1 MELVVG
7 ASEATMRSL
16 LAKLGYLLSEEYT
29 LIRGVNADIQYIND
43 ELATMQSFLRAY
55 GGSHG
60 DLMKDWMKQIRDI
73 TYDIEDCIDDS
84 GHRLHG
90 LRAGTPCYFLLSSL
104 HELLTWW
111 PRRDISSRISIL
123 KMRAQQIG
131 ERRDRYGVNNL
142 DPGPTGSGT
151 PPVAGFDVADNQAA
165 SLLQLVATRNP
176 VGVEKHLDK
185 LDRRVTCI
193 VGFGGV
199 GKTAIATALYRN
211 FGEEFGHRAVVTVS
225 QSSDLEAILRVIKD
239 QVKPHTRNHEQQ
251 DGSEKKD
258 GLAAAAIKRV
268 WDHVSRGTSDVMTKC
283 CRPGTSEHRRDRD
296 HLKEEL
302 VEHLKGNRY
311 LILIDDVW
319 PSVSPKGE
327 NMLLH
332 CPKLLLQCLGA
343 NLRSHLCRLSLDLK
357 AATMFLFRIKSGRFV
372 GGLPL
377 AIVTMAGHV
386 ACNPRKSHEEWLDL
400 CKALFPESG
409 KADGKELT
417 QEEVGRIVSH
427 CYNDMPAEIKT
438 CSLYLSI
445 FPKGYKISR
454 KRLTRRWIAESF
466 VCEKEGLSA
475 EDVAETYFNHLIRRK
490 IIQPVEHNSNGKVK
504 KFIVHDMVLE
514 LIVTKASKENFITV
528 VGGNWLMQPPSS
540 KVRRLSLQG
549 SDSKRAK
556 DTEKMNLS
564 HVRSLTMFGSLNKQL
579 PSHSF
584 KFGIVQVLDLEG
596 CKDFKH
602 HHIIEICRMLLLKYL
617 SLRKTDTKQLPDN
630 IGKLKNLET
639 LDIRETKVV
648 ELPNTI
654 CQLERLVNILGG
666 DKTTR
671 DALKLPEEM
680 KKKKMKALRILS
692 GIEIVEGSA
701 DLRHLTELRKLA
713 IYKLK
718 TLGSDASFK
727 GLRSSI
733 EYLGGY
739 SLHTLIIDDESS
751 DFVGSLDDLSSPPK
765 FLLALELSGKMVK
778 LPNWIKQLSVLNKLT
793 LSLTALRTDNLKD
806 LSKLDALF
814 SLTFSFRAK
823 QQDRQTLAIVAE
835 NKLYSNGEITVPDG
849 RFKSLKLLCL
859 SGPLLPLLSFSRNA
873 MPELERL
880 ELRYSMLEGLF
891 GAENLA
897 KLKEVH
903 LTSDDKENEDRM
915 TKEIAS
921 ELGALRRI
929 DGTAPRIIF
938 HQRPILVKP
947 NSG

>member
-1 MELVVG
+1 
-7 ASEATMRSL
+7 MRSL

-319 PSVSPKGE
+319 S
-327 NMLLH
+327 
-332 CPKLLLQCLGA
+332 
-343 NLRSHLCRLSLDLK
+343 
-357 AATMFLFRIKSGRFV
+357 AATLDSIINALPENENSRI
-372 GGLPL
+372 
-377 AIVTMAGHV
+377 IVTTRFHDV
-386 ACNPRKSHEEWLDL
+386 ATTRREGDIRIVKGLAEQKS
-400 CKALFPESG
+400 
-409 KADGKELT
+409 KELFM
-417 QEEVGRIVSH
+417 QAFRESKGRKHAIALPQASATVSRGE
-427 CYNDMPAEIKT
+427 PAE
-438 CSLYLSI
+438 SSMQAVSR
-445 FPKGYKISR
+445 PEGSNNVPVPDQVWKICGGAAIGHSYHGWSCG
-454 KRLTRRWIAESF
+454 LQPTQITR
-466 VCEKEGLSA
+466 G
-475 EDVAETYFNHLIRRK
+475 
-490 IIQPVEHNSNGKVK
+490 
-504 KFIVHDMVLE
+504 MV
-514 LIVTKASKENFITV
+514 
-528 VGGNWLMQPPSS
+528 GP
-540 KVRRLSLQG
+540 LQG
-549 SDSKRAK
+549 SVSR
-556 DTEKMNLS
+556 
-564 HVRSLTMFGSLNKQL
+564 
-579 PSHSF
+579 
-584 KFGIVQVLDLEG
+584 
-596 CKDFKH
+596 
-602 HHIIEICRMLLLKYL
+602 
-617 SLRKTDTKQLPDN
+617 
-630 IGKLKNLET
+630 
-639 LDIRETKVV
+639 IRE
-648 ELPNTI
+648 
-654 CQLERLVNILGG
+654 
-666 DKTTR
+666 
-671 DALKLPEEM
+671 
-680 KKKKMKALRILS
+680 S
-692 GIEIVEGSA
+692 
-701 DLRHLTELRKLA
+701 
-713 IYKLK
+713 
-718 TLGSDASFK
+718 
-727 GLRSSI
+727 
-733 EYLGGY
+733 
-739 SLHTLIIDDESS
+739 
-751 DFVGSLDDLSSPPK
+751 
-765 FLLALELSGKMVK
+765 
-778 LPNWIKQLSVLNKLT
+778 
-793 LSLTALRTDNLKD
+793 
-806 LSKLDALF
+806 
-814 SLTFSFRAK
+814 
-823 QQDRQTLAIVAE
+823 
-835 NKLYSNGEITVPDG
+835 
-849 RFKSLKLLCL
+849 
-859 SGPLLPLLSFSRNA
+859 
-873 MPELERL
+873 
-880 ELRYSMLEGLF
+880 
-891 GAENLA
+891 
-897 KLKEVH
+897 
-903 LTSDDKENEDRM
+903 
-915 TKEIAS
+915 
-921 ELGALRRI
+921 
-929 DGTAPRIIF
+929 
-938 HQRPILVKP
+938 
-947 NSG
+947 